1 MRGWEPLRLL
11 WNGYCSPLKGGFCS
25 GPGVLNIRQI
35 KVFIS
40 LSQKGFLRSLEWLL
54 VPGKIL
60 GRSPGFVTL
69 LWLVVVRQQDG
80 VTGIC
85 HQPSDFT
92 QSGVHMLVLSLKLP
106 SSTWRGGLGGAL
118 SLWRPGVLHCRD
130 SEGGCG
136 VGLSFCGRALSSLSD
151 H

>member
-118 SLWRPGVLHCRD
+118 VSVEELWALYQITRYIPSGATRTLLHDCTVV
-130 SEGGCG
+130 S
-136 VGLSFCGRALSSLSD
+136 
-151 H
+151 